1 MAQLEP
7 LHRGSTCLLS
17 LHMRSPVVSPSS
29 SLHLDAKPRNTVR
42 ILGNWRTGQM
52 GHVRGRVARNCRGC
66 GPTAFAH
73 LRPYARHVGQG
84 PPRTR
89 TRVCVPLR
97 APTGSTLAPRCTRS
111 AKVCPRPDT
120 RSVTRADPEESGRWC
135 IVRPP
140 VDTPLSKG
148 VQPGSILPEISS
160 ASNVR
165 EMETYNRPLP
175 ICVYC
180 VRIIAQGMC
189 NTGCT
194 IDVRSVF
201 EYAMKRDIF
210 GDRVFFF
217 LLKRERD

>member
-120 RSVTRADPEESGRWC
+120 RSVTRADPEESGRWY
-135 IVRPP
+135 RTSPRRY
-140 VDTPLSKG
+140 TPFKG
-148 VQPGSILPEISS
+148 CPARINPSGNFVSLERTRDG
-160 ASNVR
+160 NV
-165 EMETYNRPLP
+165 
-175 ICVYC
+175 
-180 VRIIAQGMC
+180 
-189 NTGCT
+189 
-194 IDVRSVF
+194 
-201 EYAMKRDIF
+201 
-210 GDRVFFF
+210 
-217 LLKRERD
+217 

>member
-1 MAQLEP
+1 MPSIPAYAFP
-7 LHRGSTCLLS
+7 F
-17 LHMRSPVVSPSS
+17 VSPSS
-29 SLHLDAKPRNTVR
+29 SPPCTSTRKPRNTVR

-120 RSVTRADPEESGRWC
+120 RSVTRADSEESGRWC

-165 EMETYNRPLP
+165 EMETYNPVPSRFAFIAYGLSRKG
-175 ICVYC
+175 CVILDAQLMC
-180 VRIIAQGMC
+180 VRC
-189 NTGCT
+189 LNT
-194 IDVRSVF
+194 R
-201 EYAMKRDIF
+201 
-210 GDRVFFF
+210 
-217 LLKRERD
+217 

>member
-1 MAQLEP
+1 MPSIPAYAFP
-7 LHRGSTCLLS
+7 F
-17 LHMRSPVVSPSS
+17 VSPSS
-29 SLHLDAKPRNTVR
+29 SPPCTSTRKPRNTVR

-120 RSVTRADPEESGRWC
+120 RSVTRADSEESGRWC

-165 EMETYNRPLP
+165 EMETYNPVPSRFAFIAYGLSRKG
-175 ICVYC
+175 CVILDAQLMR
-180 VRIIAQGMC
+180 VRC
-189 NTGCT
+189 LNT
-194 IDVRSVF
+194 R
-201 EYAMKRDIF
+201 
-210 GDRVFFF
+210 
-217 LLKRERD
+217 

>member
-1 MAQLEP
+1 MPSIPAYAFP
-7 LHRGSTCLLS
+7 F
-17 LHMRSPVVSPSS
+17 VSPSS
-29 SLHLDAKPRNTVR
+29 SPPCTSTRKPRNTVR

-120 RSVTRADPEESGRWC
+120 RSVTRADPEESGRWY
-135 IVRPP
+135 RTSPRRY
-140 VDTPLSKG
+140 TPFKG
-148 VQPGSILPEISS
+148 CPARINPSGNFVSLERTRDG
-160 ASNVR
+160 NV
-165 EMETYNRPLP
+165 
-175 ICVYC
+175 
-180 VRIIAQGMC
+180 
-189 NTGCT
+189 
-194 IDVRSVF
+194 
-201 EYAMKRDIF
+201 
-210 GDRVFFF
+210 
-217 LLKRERD
+217 

>member
-1 MAQLEP
+1 MSEARHEVRDTSGS
-7 LHRGSTCLLS
+7 RGIGE
-17 LHMRSPVVSPSS
+17 VVSY
-29 SLHLDAKPRNTVR
+29 V
-42 ILGNWRTGQM
+42 
-52 GHVRGRVARNCRGC
+52 
-66 GPTAFAH
+66 
-73 LRPYARHVGQG
+73 
-84 PPRTR
+84 
-89 TRVCVPLR
+89 
-97 APTGSTLAPRCTRS
+97 
-111 AKVCPRPDT
+111 
-120 RSVTRADPEESGRWC
+120 
-135 IVRPP
+135 PP

-194 IDVRSVF
+194 IDARSVF

>member
-1 MAQLEP
+1 MPSIPAYAFP
-7 LHRGSTCLLS
+7 F
-17 LHMRSPVVSPSS
+17 VSPSS
-29 SLHLDAKPRNTVR
+29 SPPCTSTRKPRNTVR

-165 EMETYNRPLP
+165 EMETYNPVPSRFAFIAYGLSRKG
-175 ICVYC
+175 CVILDAQLMC
-180 VRIIAQGMC
+180 VRC
-189 NTGCT
+189 LNT
-194 IDVRSVF
+194 R
-201 EYAMKRDIF
+201 
-210 GDRVFFF
+210 
-217 LLKRERD
+217 

>member
-1 MAQLEP
+1 
-7 LHRGSTCLLS
+7 
-17 LHMRSPVVSPSS
+17 
-29 SLHLDAKPRNTVR
+29 
-42 ILGNWRTGQM
+42 M

-165 EMETYNRPLP
+165 EMETYNPVPSRFAFIAYGLSRKG
-175 ICVYC
+175 CVILDAQLMC
-180 VRIIAQGMC
+180 VRC
-189 NTGCT
+189 LNT
-194 IDVRSVF
+194 R
-201 EYAMKRDIF
+201 
-210 GDRVFFF
+210 
-217 LLKRERD
+217 

>member
-1 MAQLEP
+1 MPSIPAYAFP
-7 LHRGSTCLLS
+7 F
-17 LHMRSPVVSPSS
+17 VSPSS

-120 RSVTRADPEESGRWC
+120 RSVTRADPEESGRWY
-135 IVRPP
+135 RTSPRRY
-140 VDTPLSKG
+140 TPFKG
-148 VQPGSILPEISS
+148 CS
-160 ASNVR
+160 ARINPSGNFVSLERTRDGNV
-165 EMETYNRPLP
+165 
-175 ICVYC
+175 
-180 VRIIAQGMC
+180 
-189 NTGCT
+189 
-194 IDVRSVF
+194 
-201 EYAMKRDIF
+201 
-210 GDRVFFF
+210 
-217 LLKRERD
+217 

>member
-1 MAQLEP
+1 MPSIPAYAFP
-7 LHRGSTCLLS
+7 F
-17 LHMRSPVVSPSS
+17 VSPSS
-29 SLHLDAKPRNTVR
+29 SPPCTSTRKPRNTVR

-97 APTGSTLAPRCTRS
+97 APTASTLAPRCTRS

-165 EMETYNRPLP
+165 EMETYNPVPSRFAFIAYGLSRKG
-175 ICVYC
+175 CVILDAQLMC
-180 VRIIAQGMC
+180 VRC
-189 NTGCT
+189 LNT
-194 IDVRSVF
+194 R
-201 EYAMKRDIF
+201 
-210 GDRVFFF
+210 
-217 LLKRERD
+217 